1 MIIIISG
8 AVSQNIRNTLSF
20 TINGVTTQ
28 ISSLTPIVSIT
39 DANYAYAVSL
49 NNPSSITV
57 RVNTGSAVSWE
68 AILF

>member
-1 MIIIISG
+1 MILIISG
-8 AVSQNIRNTLSF
+8 AVAQNIRNTLSF

-28 ISSLTPIVSIT
+28 ISSLTPIVSFT
-39 DANYAYAVSL
+39 DSNYAYAVSL